1 MSWVIHEAVTHL
13 PEWNELKT
21 TLDKYNQQWQ
31 RYEMGQSIP
40 DGDIVRCPVWDSI
53 TYNDHRGVMCDLEG
67 LNAANYYDKLDDF
80 LGCDWN
86 IVSMREFGKNPEKW
100 MSDRT
105 FIKPA
110 EFGKKGGAHVI
121 QKKDIGFYKN
131 KYNIPDDMMMVL
143 ASPTTFRDEYRVVVY
158 NNLGFT
164 ACQYK
169 HRGRMNIEAIQE
181 RKENE
186 ILEWVN
192 SVVLPRVDIK
202 SPAFVLD
209 VGVIEESNR
218 KVSDEWTVV
227 ELNSFSS
234 SGFYKCNID
243 KIVKELINERD

>member
-31 RYEMGQSIP
+31 RYEMGQTIP

-80 LGCDWN
+80 LGCDWR
-86 IVSMREFGKNPEKW
+86 IVRMGEFAANPKKW
-100 MSDRT
+100 IGDRI

-121 QKKDIGFYKN
+121 QIKDIDFYKN
-131 KYNIPDDMMMVL
+131 KYKIPDDMMMVL
-143 ASPTTFRDEYRVVVY
+143 ASPISFQDEYRVIV
-158 NNLGFT
+158 NNSIGFT
-164 ACQYK
+164 ACKYK
-169 HRGRMNIEAIQE
+169 HGGKMDIRTMEE
-181 RKENE
+181 REENE
-186 ILEWVN
+186 LLEWVN
-192 SVVLPRVDIK
+192 SIVLPEIDIK

-218 KVSDEWTVV
+218 KVSDEWAVV

-234 SGFYKCNID
+234 SGFYKCSID
-243 KIVKELINERD
+243 KIVKELINEF